1 MKNYNKPQLNIES
14 TLISKENIAQSGLG
28 EWLEVHGLESATSYN
43 ITTFIT
49 EFVQRRVSGQRF

>member
-28 EWLEVHGLESATSYN
+28 NWLEVHGLESATSYN

-49 EFVQRRVSGQRF
+49 ES